1 MSSDS
6 IDSKLKPIVESIEKL
21 NILEVSK
28 LVKLLEEKFDVQA
41 SQGVAAQ
48 PVIQSMAGE
57 VSQNGSEGEVDTKD
71 IFNIVLKNTGE
82 KKIEVIKA
90 LRNVNQE
97 LGLKE
102 AKDITEATPKV
113 IKESVGKDEAEEIK
127 KMFTEIG
134 AEIELQ

>member
-1 MSSDS
+1 MSTENK
-6 IDSKLKPIVESIEKL
+6 DSKLKSIVEEIEKL

-41 SQGVAAQ
+41 SAGVMAQ
-48 PVIQSMAGE
+48 PAMQAQAM
-57 VSQNGSEGEVDTKD
+57 NGGQDNSEDSNAKD
-71 IFNIVLKNTGE
+71 VFNIVLKSTGE

-90 LRNVNQE
+90 LRLVNQE

-113 IKESVGKDEAEEIK
+113 IKESVGKEEAEEIK
-127 KMFTEIG
+127 KVFTDAG

>member
-1 MSSDS
+1 M
-6 IDSKLKPIVESIEKL
+6 
-21 NILEVSK
+21 
-28 LVKLLEEKFDVQA
+28 
-41 SQGVAAQ
+41 
-48 PVIQSMAGE
+48 
-57 VSQNGSEGEVDTKD
+57 SQNGSEGEVDTKD

>member
-6 IDSKLKPIVESIEKL
+6 TDNKLKSIVESIEKL

-41 SQGVAAQ
+41 SQGVVAQ
-48 PVIQSMAGE
+48 SVMQSTTGE
-57 VSQNGSEGEVDTKD
+57 AVQNGNEGEVDTKD

-90 LRNVNQE
+90 LRSVNQE

>member
-1 MSSDS
+1 MSADS

-41 SQGVAAQ
+41 SQGVVAQ
-48 PVIQSMAGE
+48 PVIQSTGGE

>member
-1 MSSDS
+1 MSVDKADS
-6 IDSKLKPIVESIEKL
+6 NLKSIVDSIEKL

-41 SQGVAAQ
+41 SAGMVAQTVVQSQGDSNQQA
-48 PVIQSMAGE
+48 
-57 VSQNGSEGEVDTKD
+57 NGGDNTEKD
-71 IFNIVLKNTGE
+71 VFNIVLKSTGE

-90 LRNVNQE
+90 LRSVNQD

-113 IKESVGKDEAEEIK
+113 IKESVGKEEAEEIK
-127 KMFTEIG
+127 KLFTEAG

>member
-1 MSSDS
+1 MSADKADS
-6 IDSKLKPIVESIEKL
+6 NLKSIVESIEKL

-41 SQGVAAQ
+41 STGMVAQTVVQPQGDA
-48 PVIQSMAGE
+48 
-57 VSQNGSEGEVDTKD
+57 SQQANGAENTEKD
-71 IFNIVLKNTGE
+71 VFNIVLKSAGE

-90 LRNVNQE
+90 LRSVNQD

-113 IKESVGKDEAEEIK
+113 IKESVGKEEAEEIK
-127 KMFTEIG
+127 KLFTEAG